1 MANILNVLADIF
13 YRPYKRPLLIV
24 ALVVLLALLSYFIYI
39 YVVRPRTKNA
49 PLSDIPNANRR
60 DQTVTIFFFY
70 ANWCPHCK
78 KAKPEW
84 DAFVAK
90 YDGVV
95 VNNQK
100 VRCMAMDCT
109 DGENADVKIVQA
121 MQRYHVEHFPTTILV
136 SDATDGK
143 PIEYEGKITV
153 ANLTQYVETI
163 TATAN

>member
-39 YVVRPRTKNA
+39 YVIRPQTKHA

-78 KAKPEW
+78 KTKPEW
-84 DAFVAK
+84 DAFAAK
-90 YDGVV
+90 YDGIV
-95 VNNQK
+95 VNNQTVK
-100 VRCMAMDCT
+100 CMAMDCT
-109 DGENADVKIVQA
+109 DGDNAPVQIVQA

-136 SDATDGK
+136 SDATNGE
-143 PIEYEGKITV
+143 PVEYEGKITV
-153 ANLTQYVETI
+153 SNLTQYVETI
-163 TATAN
+163 TAS